1 MMKKEESFDNIGK
14 KLPYHESEEYLD
26 SLIDK
31 SARVAL
37 QQHGMS
43 SGGKRRSLIWA
54 SAAAVALLL
63 IGIGFHELNDTN
75 RQSVATMQDGG
86 PFDEFLN
93 SLTDEEVAQ
102 LPCFE
107 IEEIPEY

>member
-1 MMKKEESFDNIGK
+1 MRKDESFDNIGK

-26 SLIDK
+26 SLMDK
-31 SARVAL
+31 AARVAL
-37 QQHGMS
+37 QQHGRAKVS
-43 SGGKRRSLIWA
+43 KRRSLIWA

-63 IGIGFHELNDTN
+63 IGIGFHELNDMN
-75 RQSVATMQDGG
+75 RQSVATIQADG

-102 LPCFE
+102 LPYFE

>member
-1 MMKKEESFDNIGK
+1 MMEELFDRIGK
-14 KLPYHESEEYLD
+14 QLHYHESEEYLD
-26 SLIDK
+26 NLMDK
-31 SARVAL
+31 AADAAL
-37 QQHGMS
+37 QQQGKQP
-43 SGGKRRSLIWA
+43 SGKKHWGLMWA

-63 IGIGFHELNDTN
+63 IGIGFHELNDVN
-75 RQSVATMQDGG
+75 RQPAATVQASG

-102 LPCFE
+102 LPYYE